1 MSIEMMKIADVALN
15 LVIFLI
21 TLVIVVRFFRKE
33 GKWAPERGRFAFR
46 FFTTQSNVLCACA
59 ALDSNGKIPE
69 PLPIRQVREAFL
81 YETFDEAWDKLH
93 EDLQEGIK
101 ALDKL
106 REDAQ
111 AQGSDLGNKDHML
124 LIQLNSLR
132 RP

>member
-1 MSIEMMKIADVALN
+1 MKPETVQVNHTYWTIMTNQHGASTTMDSII
-15 LVIFLI
+15 LVPVFVLY
-21 TLVIVVRFFRKE
+21 TEPDLGPGE
-33 GKWAPERGRFAFR
+33 SGR
-46 FFTTQSNVLCACA
+46 LCACA

-93 EDLQEGIK
+93 EDMQEGLK

-111 AQGSDLGNKDHML
+111 AQGSDLGGKDHML
-124 LIQLNSLR
+124 LTQLNSLR
-132 RP
+132 QP